1 MFNDQFVF
9 SRLVSFLDRSKFNRI
24 VQKYSGNRYVKHF
37 TCWNQLLALMF
48 GQLSNCDGLRA
59 LIVAFDAHRSK
70 CYHLGVGR
78 HVTRSNLAK
87 ANENRDFRIFEDFA
101 YHMIELARK
110 KRAKKIFGFRGQVYA
125 FDSTTIDLCLEL
137 FEWAKFRL
145 TKGGVTVHTLLD
157 VETQVPSFLLI
168 TEAKVNDV
176 NGSGLHPLRNSL
188 LLRI

>member
-1 MFNDQFVF
+1 MFRDQYVF
-9 SRLVSFLDRSKFNRI
+9 SQLVSFLDRSKFNRI
-24 VQKYSGNRYVKHF
+24 VQKYGGDRYVKHF

-48 GQLSNCDGLRA
+48 GQLSNRDGLRS

-101 YHMIELARK
+101 YHTFIHADYGSQDER
-110 KRAKKIFGFRGQVYA
+110 REGHGF
-125 FDSTTIDLCLEL
+125 
-137 FEWAKFRL
+137 
-145 TKGGVTVHTLLD
+145 
-157 VETQVPSFLLI
+157 
-168 TEAKVNDV
+168 
-176 NGSGLHPLRNSL
+176 HPLRNPL